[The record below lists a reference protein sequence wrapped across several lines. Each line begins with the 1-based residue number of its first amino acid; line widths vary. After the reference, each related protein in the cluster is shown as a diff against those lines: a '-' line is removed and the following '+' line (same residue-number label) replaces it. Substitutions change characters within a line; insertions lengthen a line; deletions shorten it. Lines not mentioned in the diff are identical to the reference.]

1 MRKIFFVLF
10 FFSIFE
16 INSHE
21 FNPAHL
27 VIDEVDNQ
35 NYIYEAIWMYP
46 YKNIGSRGE
55 VIFPNECKTV
65 SNDLYYQGRYLN
77 ENITIDCNNS
87 LKGQSIEV
95 INLSVLTDALITIN
109 FNDDAFEGLINVQKN
124 TLEIPLEID
133 YYPSAY
139 TSLGI
144 SHLFDGLDHIF
155 FILGLLFCISGFINI
170 IKTITAFTI
179 AHSITLG
186 LTVFE
191 LIKIPQGTVEALI
204 ALTIVYLALEITKKE
219 NSIKSPWIMAF
230 AFGLLHGLGFASA
243 LIDIGIANE
252 KMLLSLLFFNIGI
265 ELAQIALI
273 PIPLF
278 LIFMFKKYNIDNHI
292 KTTASIFVGG
302 FGFYWFIDRVI
313 GIIL

>member
-109 FNDDAFEGLINVQKN
+109 FKDDAFEGLINVQKN

-204 ALTIVYLALEITKKE
+204 ALTIVYLAVEITKKE

>member
-77 ENITIDCNNS
+77 ENITVDCNNS

-95 INLSVLTDALITIN
+95 INLSILTDALITIN

-230 AFGLLHGLGFASA
+230 VFGLLHGLGFASA